1 MKKVNYTEAV
11 EYVLSVPKFTTKN
24 KLENTVELME
34 RLGRPDRKMKIIH
47 VAGTNGKGSVC
58 AYLSSILEKAGKKVG
73 LFTSPHLVKINERF
87 QINNKPISDELF
99 LQSYEKVW
107 QVIQDMVKDGFYHP
121 TYFEILFALCMTA
134 FEEEK
139 VEYVVL
145 ETGLGGRLDA
155 TNVIEHPIAT
165 VLTSI
170 SLDHTEILGDTVE
183 KIAWEKAGILKKG
196 VPVIYDAND
205 KRAEKVI
212 LEKAKEMESKA
223 YPVESGMCR
232 ILERTDDSILY
243 GLSNDLCKEW
253 EIHVPYAASYQVMNS
268 AVAVNAF
275 CVINEVLHLQVEKET
290 ITKGIKETKWQGRM
304 ETVLPGVI
312 LDGGHNAAGIQEFVK
327 TVQELEKGRKIT
339 MLFSAVVEKNYE
351 KMIREI
357 CEGVSLSSVVVTE
370 IHNDRIVPA
379 EELKSIFEKYTDAKV
394 TAVSDI
400 AEAFEEAMKEKE
412 DGMLFCAGSLYLVGE
427 IKELLEKRK

>member
-1 MKKVNYTEAV
+1 MNYTEAV

-24 KLENTVELME
+24 KLENTIELME
-34 RLGRPDRKMKIIH
+34 RLGRPDRKMKIVH

-58 AYLSSILEKAGKKVG
+58 AYLSSIFENAGKKVG

-87 QINNKPISDELF
+87 QINNQPISDELF
-99 LQSYEKVW
+99 LESYEKVW
-107 QVIQDMVKDGFYHP
+107 EVIQKMVKDGFYHP
-121 TYFEILFALCMTA
+121 TYFEILFALSMVA
-134 FEEEK
+134 FEKEQ
-139 VEYVVL
+139 VEYVIL

-155 TNVIEHPIAT
+155 TNVVEHPIAT
-165 VLTSI
+165 ILTSI

-196 VPVIYDAND
+196 VPVIYDGND
-205 KRAEKVI
+205 KTAERVI
-212 LEKAKEMESKA
+212 LEKAEEMGAKA
-223 YPVESGMCR
+223 YPVESAMCR
-232 ILERTDDSILY
+232 ISERTDESISYCLT
-243 GLSNDLCKEW
+243 SSLCREW
-253 EIHVPYAASYQVMNS
+253 DIDVPYAASYQVMNS

-275 CVINEVLHLQVEKET
+275 CVINEALHLQVEKET
-290 ITKGIKETKWQGRM
+290 IISGIRKTRWQGRM

-312 LDGGHNAAGIQEFVK
+312 LDGGHNASGIQEFVK
-327 TVQELEKGRKIT
+327 TVRELEKGRKIT

-357 CEGVSLSSVVVTE
+357 CEGVHLSSVVVTE

-400 AEAFEEAMKEKE
+400 SEAFDEAMREKE

-427 IKELLEKRK
+427 IKELLQNRKQ

>member
-1 MKKVNYTEAV
+1 MNYTEAV

-34 RLGRPDRKMKIIH
+34 RLGRPDRKMKIVH

-58 AYLSSILEKAGKKVG
+58 AYLSSIFESAGKKVG

-87 QINNKPISDELF
+87 QINNQPISDELF
-99 LQSYEKVW
+99 LKSYEKVW
-107 QVIQDMVKDGFYHP
+107 EVIQDMVKDGFYHP
-121 TYFEILFALCMTA
+121 TYFEILFALCMVA
-134 FEEEK
+134 FEREQ
-139 VEYVVL
+139 VEYVIL

-155 TNVIEHPIAT
+155 TNIVEHPIAT
-165 VLTSI
+165 ILTSI

-196 VPVIYDAND
+196 VPVIYDASD
-205 KRAEKVI
+205 KKAERVI
-212 LEKAKEMESKA
+212 LEKAEEMGAKA
-223 YPVESGMCR
+223 YPVESAMCR
-232 ILERTDDSILY
+232 ISERTDESILY
-243 GLSNDLCKEW
+243 CLSSSLCREW
-253 EIHVPYAASYQVMNS
+253 DIYVPYAASYQVMNS

-275 CVINEVLHLQVEKET
+275 CVINEALHLEVDKET
-290 ITKGIKETKWQGRM
+290 IISGIRKTRWQGRM

-312 LDGGHNAAGIQEFVK
+312 LDGGHNASGIQEFVK

-351 KMIREI
+351 KMIQEI
-357 CEGVSLSSVVVTE
+357 CEGVHLSSVVVTE

-379 EELKSIFEKYTDAKV
+379 EELKNIFEKYTDAKV

-400 AEAFEEAMKEKE
+400 DEAFDEAMREKE
-412 DGMLFCAGSLYLVGE
+412 EGILFCAGSLYLVGE
-427 IKELLEKRK
+427 IKELLQKRKP